1 MNQSERIPLH
11 RGDMLEL
18 VFQGLGGQTY
28 IQRAEVEE
36 MIGEGASCLSYIVR
50 LHTSESSSTRMIMKE
65 FYPCDTELEPGIRR
79 EGGRLQVAE
88 ETKKERA
95 YIEKLEAFHRSFDL
109 QNRLAD
115 SEAME
120 VMVRPYPERHAS
132 WNDPF
137 TGPGSVS
144 GGEAVDHIQDS
155 GGGVSSERAGI
166 SVHGPEPE

>member
-79 EGGRLQVAE
+79 EGGRLQVTGLPRHSSLAAG
-88 ETKKERA
+88 TTVTT
-95 YIEKLEAFHRSFDL
+95 LDG
-109 QNRLAD
+109 QWVGRLAG
-115 SEAME
+115 A
-120 VMVRPYPERHAS
+120 PEP
-132 WNDPF
+132 DG
-137 TGPGSVS
+137 TGLRETAPLTGTGRS
-144 GGEAVDHIQDS
+144 GGV
-155 GGGVSSERAGI
+155 VFVPAG
-166 SVHGPEPE
+166 